1 MPRPTSAPPRP
12 ANRHGRGGRR
22 HALAKTPPAR
32 SARRRVARTHRF
44 LVLASRF
51 NQPMTQRL
59 VDGALAA
66 LREAGASPR
75 QIRTVWVP
83 GAFEL
88 PAAAAHFASQHA
100 RPHAIIAVGAIIKGE
115 TMQYQA
121 LAAAVTQGLS
131 QAAVTTGVPVTCG
144 VVIAETAKQASAR
157 AGLPAPP
164 VLRFASPPEIAKRF
178 RGLSLPRHLKDVRGI
193 QSRRCYASHGTG
205 HAPHVTGQ
213 SEAKRRG
220 QAGGSIIN
228 RGAEAAEAA
237 IELLAVFSDRRT
249 R

>member
-1 MPRPTSAPPRP
+1 
-12 ANRHGRGGRR
+12 
-22 HALAKTPPAR
+22 
-32 SARRRVARTHRF
+32 
-44 LVLASRF
+44 
-51 NQPMTQRL
+51 MTQRL

-88 PAAAAHFASQHA
+88 PAAAAHFASQRA

-144 VVIAETAKQASAR
+144 VVIAETAEQASAR
-157 AGLPAPP
+157 AG
-164 VLRFASPPEIAKRF
+164 
-178 RGLSLPRHLKDVRGI
+178 
-193 QSRRCYASHGTG
+193 
-205 HAPHVTGQ
+205 
-213 SEAKRRG
+213 
-220 QAGGSIIN
+220 GSVGN
-228 RGAEAAEAA
+228 RGTEAAEAA